1 MRIRQ
6 TLLFTM
12 LLLLMLALAACG
24 GGSSTSSTSESQSTT
39 EETTSQ
45 EATSEESTTQN
56 ESAAAMQGD
65 PKKGEELYA
74 QSCAACHGPDARGI
88 QGLGKNLRSS
98 EFVKGLSDAELVEF
112 IKKGR
117 DASDPANTT
126 GVAMPPKG
134 GNPSL
139 TDQDLYDIVAYMRS
153 IEE

>member
-1 MRIRQ
+1 MRFRH
-6 TLLFTM
+6 LLTFAA
-12 LLLLMLALAACG
+12 LVVLMLALAACG
-24 GGSSTSSTSESQSTT
+24 GGNNSSTGNQSTT
-39 EETTSQ
+39 QETTSQ
-45 EATSEESTTQN
+45 ESAPQNASSGTTK
-56 ESAAAMQGD
+56 GD
-65 PKKGEELYA
+65 PAKGEQLYA

-98 EFVKGLSDAELVEF
+98 EFVKGLSDDELVEF

-117 DASDPANTT
+117 DTSDPANTT

-139 TDQDLYDIVAYMRS
+139 TDQDLYDIVAYIRS

>member
-1 MRIRQ
+1 MRFRY
-6 TLLFTM
+6 LLTFA
-12 LLLLMLALAACG
+12 LLAVLMLALAACG
-24 GGSSTSSTSESQSTT
+24 GSSGSSTESQTT
-39 EETTSQ
+39 TQETTSQ
-45 EATSEESTTQN
+45 ETTSQESTSQN
-56 ESAAAMQGD
+56 ESAGATKGD
-65 PKKGEELYA
+65 PAKGEQLFA

-98 EFVKGLSDAELVEF
+98 EFVKGLSDDELVEF

-117 DASDPANTT
+117 DTSDPANTT

-139 TDQDLYDIVAYMRS
+139 TDQDLYDIVAYIRS